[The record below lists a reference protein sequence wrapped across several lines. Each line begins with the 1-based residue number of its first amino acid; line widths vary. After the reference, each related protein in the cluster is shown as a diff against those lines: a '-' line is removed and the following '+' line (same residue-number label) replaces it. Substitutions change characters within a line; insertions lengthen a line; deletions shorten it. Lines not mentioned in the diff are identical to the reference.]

1 MFPAAARR
9 CPSSE
14 WLRSFALKSS
24 SCAAGRAEHRLQ
36 CIIVSRLYQDP
47 ARARNPCQDAED
59 ADDHMDYFTHIHPL
73 RMFIHFF
80 TPGIFLYPFLCSA
93 HITSPHPLLS
103 FNPLP
108 LFPRR
113 FHSLGFPEI
122 IPEPPGT
129 SRCCAARS
137 RRLSDDVYRR
147 TVDEIILDQVPT
159 NWLVAGGWIRH
170 DARPREWLEAP
181 SSIATA
187 AASPPARA
195 FLFVHAHT
203 VSSSFLPAR
212 FFKTR
217 LVHAEADGDDHLIVV
232 PYLAAVYVRR
242 HTGIKRPRLLLDIPP
257 AWLGCSSSSIS
268 HTLGIV
274 HLCRMFRSPFKRC
287 VSLGA

>member
-14 WLRSFALKSS
+14 RLRSFALKSS

-103 FNPLP
+103 FNPLS

-147 TVDEIILDQVPT
+147 TVDEIILDYGAHELACSRRLDT
-159 NWLVAGGWIRH
+159 TRRKTAGM
-170 DARPREWLEAP
+170 A
-181 SSIATA
+181 
-187 AASPPARA
+187 
-195 FLFVHAHT
+195 
-203 VSSSFLPAR
+203 
-212 FFKTR
+212 
-217 LVHAEADGDDHLIVV
+217 
-232 PYLAAVYVRR
+232 
-242 HTGIKRPRLLLDIPP
+242 
-257 AWLGCSSSSIS
+257 
-268 HTLGIV
+268 
-274 HLCRMFRSPFKRC
+274 
-287 VSLGA
+287 